1 MPRNQFVV
9 KEYDGNGSDG
19 YAIFKASQVRSI
31 GGDKI
36 SWEDGIEP
44 FRGYYGLSKI
54 EAYMYKEK
62 LEKELK

>member
-1 MPRNQFVV
+1 MPRQQFAV

-31 GGDKI
+31 GEKV

-44 FRGYYGLSKI
+44 FRGYFGLSKI

-62 LEKELK
+62 LEKEMK